1 MFSESFDVLPV
12 GRLLEVSRTAG
23 ASDVGGILRKGKA
36 GSLEEFAALL
46 SPAAG
51 ADLENMAGLS
61 QQITRRHFGKV
72 VRLFAPL
79 YLSNECVNI
88 CKYCGFSRNNE
99 IPRTTVPPA
108 KVGLEAGI
116 LAGQG
121 FRSLL
126 LVAGEHPRHV
136 SKSYLKECLGECIAH
151 VPSLLLEIAPMETQD
166 YLPLARAG
174 CEGIVVYQ
182 ETYHQPTYKDLHPH
196 GPKKHFHWRLD
207 SAERAYAAGFRRL
220 GIGAL
225 FGLYNWQYE
234 AICLAAHALHLGRF
248 CCNSQLSIS
257 FPRMRPASG
266 EFEPAKE
273 NILPDRQLVQL
284 VCALRMLLPHAAFV
298 LSTREPA
305 SFRDGLIPL
314 GITNI
319 SAGSCTEPGGY
330 SSYDRE
336 SWKQGRD
343 QPGEQ
348 FKIADERSPS
358 EMARLLRQLGL
369 EPVWKDFDT
378 SLVTAF
384 PPNMPATGTCH

>member
-1 MFSESFDVLPV
+1 MFSEVFDLLPV
-12 GRLLEVSRTAG
+12 GRLLEISQKAG
-23 ASDVGGILRKGKA
+23 DAEVGAILRKGGA

-51 ADLENMAGLS
+51 KQLETLAALS
-61 QQITRRHFGKV
+61 QQTTRRHFGKV

-99 IPRTTVPPA
+99 IPRITVPPA
-108 KVGLEAGI
+108 KVEAEAKI

-136 SKSYLKECLGECIAH
+136 SEGYLKECLEGCIRH
-151 VPSLLLEIAPMETQD
+151 VPSLLLEIAPMETED
-166 YLPLARAG
+166 YLPLAEAG

-182 ETYHQPTYKDLHPH
+182 ETYHGPTYKDLHPH

-225 FGLYNWQYE
+225 FGLANWQYE
-234 AICLAAHALHLGRF
+234 ALCLAAHALHLNRH

-266 EFEPAKE
+266 EFEPSKE
-273 NILPDRQLVQL
+273 NLLPDRELVQL
-284 VCALRMLLPHAAFV
+284 VCALRLLLPHAAFV
-298 LSTREPA
+298 LTTREPEG
-305 SFRDGLIPL
+305 FRDGLIPL

-319 SAGSCTEPGGY
+319 SAGSSTEPGGY
-330 SSYDRE
+330 SDYDPE
-336 SWKQGRD
+336 SWKQKRE
-343 QPGEQ
+343 QKGEQ
-348 FKIADERSPS
+348 FQIADERSPA
-358 EMARLLRQLGL
+358 EMAELLRKKDL
-369 EPVWKDFDT
+369 EPVWKDFDS

-384 PPNMPATGTCH
+384 PTNLPAAGSCP